1 MIQEFP
7 SERWKGS
14 GDHTRR
20 RKVPLLAHRWSLIL
34 TDIHDAI
41 NTQTEPNRRSNC
53 LRNSMSRTKVLWE
66 SQSRLQATF
75 HFENM
80 PNFNY
85 ARRSSTGTNFKPCN
99 RSPSQAWELISFPD
113 ILNLGTR
120 LAWKSVC
127 RKTQDTTTS
136 RHSTHISSIAQC
148 AVCACVKMPGHQ
160 NWFKCGLRSSQSLR
174 VCMYGKL

>member
-1 MIQEFP
+1 
-7 SERWKGS
+7 
-14 GDHTRR
+14 
-20 RKVPLLAHRWSLIL
+20 
-34 TDIHDAI
+34 
-41 NTQTEPNRRSNC
+41 
-53 LRNSMSRTKVLWE
+53 MSRTKVLWE

-136 RHSTHISSIAQC
+136 RHSTHISSFLNVEGGNRRVKYGIVSRSIPSVRAWKCQGIKTDLS
-148 AVCACVKMPGHQ
+148 AVSDRVKVSEYACME
-160 NWFKCGLRSSQSLR
+160 NSNAAT
-174 VCMYGKL
+174 